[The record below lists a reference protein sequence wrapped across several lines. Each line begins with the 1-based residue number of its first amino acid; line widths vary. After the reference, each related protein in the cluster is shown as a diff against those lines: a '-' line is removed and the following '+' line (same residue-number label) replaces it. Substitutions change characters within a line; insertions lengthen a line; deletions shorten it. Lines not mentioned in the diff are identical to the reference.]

1 MVRISKYVLKIIAN
15 TIFIILFLSGCASNF
30 VGNIPSESVNGVR
43 FITGNEVFSK
53 DEYETSAIVVVTRE
67 EYFWD
72 FFGLIK
78 KQNDILGKVFTD
90 DLKIDLAQKVRSLD
104 CNAVTDIQIINFSYT
119 PGGVLYFFPL
129 GYAHITVQ
137 ATAIKLIK

>member
-1 MVRISKYVLKIIAN
+1 MKK
-15 TIFIILFLSGCASNF
+15 LFLISIIITFSGCASNF

-53 DEYETSAIVVVTRE
+53 NEYRSKAIVVVTRD

-119 PGGVLYFFPL
+119 PGGILYFLPL
-129 GYAHITVQ
+129 GYAHITIQ
-137 ATAIKLIK
+137 ATALKLNN

>member
-1 MVRISKYVLKIIAN
+1 MKKLLLVLLVLMV
-15 TIFIILFLSGCASNF
+15 SGCASNF

-43 FITGNEVFSK
+43 FITGNEVFSEN
-53 DEYETSAIVVVTRE
+53 EYQTKAIVVVTRD

-78 KQNDILGKVFTD
+78 KQNDILGKLLTD

-104 CNAVTDIQIINFSYT
+104 CNAVTDIQLINFSFI
-119 PGGVLYFFPL
+119 PGGIFYLFPL
-129 GYAHITVQ
+129 GYAHITIQ
-137 ATAIKLIK
+137 ATALKLNK

>member
-1 MVRISKYVLKIIAN
+1 MKKLLLVLLVLII
-15 TIFIILFLSGCASNF
+15 SGCASNF

-53 DEYETSAIVVVTRE
+53 NEYQTEAIVVVTRD

-78 KQNDILGKVFTD
+78 NRMIFLE
-90 DLKIDLAQKVRSLD
+90 
-104 CNAVTDIQIINFSYT
+104 SYSPT
-119 PGGVLYFFPL
+119 
-129 GYAHITVQ
+129 I
-137 ATAIKLIK
+137 

>member
-1 MVRISKYVLKIIAN
+1 MKKLVLVSLVLIV
-15 TIFIILFLSGCASNF
+15 SGCASNF

-53 DEYETSAIVVVTRE
+53 NEDQTKAIVVVTRD

-78 KQNDILGKVFTD
+78 KQNDILGELLTD

-104 CNAVTDIQIINFSYT
+104 CNAVTDIQLINFSYT
-119 PGGVLYFFPL
+119 PGGIFYLFPL
-129 GYAHITVQ
+129 GYAHITIQ
-137 ATAIKLIK
+137 ATALKLNK

>member
-1 MVRISKYVLKIIAN
+1 MKKLLLVLLVLIV
-15 TIFIILFLSGCASNF
+15 SGCASNF

-43 FITGNEVFSK
+43 FITGNEVFSEN
-53 DEYETSAIVVVTRE
+53 EYQTKAIVVVTRD

-78 KQNDILGKVFTD
+78 KQNDILGKLLTD

-104 CNAVTDIQIINFSYT
+104 CNAVTDIQLINFSYA
-119 PGGVLYFFPL
+119 PGGIFYLLPL
-129 GYAHITVQ
+129 GYAHVTIQ
-137 ATAIKLIK
+137 ATALKLNK